1 MRAGEPI
8 TRGTFVCEYVGEVID
23 EQEANKRRR
32 RFDIFLNCQQLKFNA
47 FYSIKTM
54 NFEIWDTRYGREGCG
69 FIFEVDARV
78 NDMSRLIEGEASY
91 AIDATKHGNVS
102 RYINHR

>member
-1 MRAGEPI
+1 
-8 TRGTFVCEYVGEVID
+8 
-23 EQEANKRRR
+23 
-32 RFDIFLNCQQLKFNA
+32 
-47 FYSIKTM
+47 M

-69 FIFEVDARV
+69 FIFEVDAHV
-78 NDMSRLIEGEASY
+78 NDMSRLIEGESSY